1 MAARTKKGKFDAAE
15 IDQQLQQIH
24 LLDTS
29 STSENLEQLAPI
41 IKNIHATRQQDAY
54 LRTLKQLTESKEAE
68 IQQICGDNYQDF
80 VSSVSTMLN
89 VRSSTNN
96 LRDRIVALDDSV
108 NQAGRAL
115 AEKKKG
121 LLKAK
126 KAGTNLDETIEALQ
140 SCLRL
145 LDLVNR
151 IGELI
156 KQGKYYS
163 ALRSLDD
170 IQYLPP
176 NSLSQTPFFNHLLSS
191 LPSYRTQIKDAVT
204 ASLKTWLFELRNVSR
219 QVGSLALEAMDA
231 RSKRW
236 TARKEKESQMKLC
249 RLGGAV
255 ELITYEKVEYDVFD
269 NDKLKVDF
277 KPLYQSILIYTAL
290 DMLEELQKS
299 YQADRKTQSTLIL
312 SSQLSLQS
320 LPDLIEEITG
330 FFIAETHVLQNTRGF
345 RSQREVDELWE
356 GVLERL
362 NSSVATELGAESGPE
377 VFLKV
382 KESLLAFT
390 MTMEGYGYDC
400 HRLHDLILLLFGNY
414 ATLLE
419 KQYSSTFDIIVQ
431 EDDTALIRAETKDSL
446 RAILDGCWLPPSSVS
461 SLSSYDCPCNLPFS
475 QTFYECCINIRNFV
489 EKFYQ
494 FVEGVS
500 QHHRDIDE
508 LLGTSLDRLMTRHI
522 SDKIVAKLNQSQG
535 LSQISQIVT
544 TLEYFEMAC
553 GEIEQNL
560 ASLRS
565 TQRGG
570 SIRLGSRPA
579 FTESIQLALKRVNE
593 VISGKLEG
601 NFEMSDFEWT
611 PDSSSGGPSLYMFQM
626 IMWLTTNIDS
636 MSLQDVYKDS
646 AYTGAI
652 HHISDTLME
661 YLAGSSIQQLNEVAL
676 TNILVD
682 VDFID
687 QSLRDCGQSH
697 LSAIFDPL
705 RLIVSIPLNNNV
717 QEYLNPSARQA
728 SYASV
733 RPGELAAL
741 LEKLARC
748 GVNSRNKAER
758 DRGERRRAEAA
769 AVARIAT

>member
-1 MAARTKKGKFDAAE
+1 
-15 IDQQLQQIH
+15 
-24 LLDTS
+24 
-29 STSENLEQLAPI
+29 
-41 IKNIHATRQQDAY
+41 
-54 LRTLKQLTESKEAE
+54 
-68 IQQICGDNYQDF
+68 
-80 VSSVSTMLN
+80 
-89 VRSSTNN
+89 
-96 LRDRIVALDDSV
+96 
-108 NQAGRAL
+108 
-115 AEKKKG
+115 
-121 LLKAK
+121 
-126 KAGTNLDETIEALQ
+126 
-140 SCLRL
+140 
-145 LDLVNR
+145 
-151 IGELI
+151 
-156 KQGKYYS
+156 
-163 ALRSLDD
+163 
-170 IQYLPP
+170 
-176 NSLSQTPFFNHLLSS
+176 
-191 LPSYRTQIKDAVT
+191 
-204 ASLKTWLFELRNVSR
+204 
-219 QVGSLALEAMDA
+219 
-231 RSKRW
+231 
-236 TARKEKESQMKLC
+236 EKEPQLKLC

-356 GVLERL
+356 GILERL
-362 NSSVATELGAESGPE
+362 NSSVATELGTESDPE

-390 MTMEGYGYDC
+390 MTIEGYGYDC

-419 KQYSSTFDIIVQ
+419 RQYSSTFDKIVK
-431 EDDTALIRAETKDSL
+431 EDDTSPIRAETKESL
-446 RAILDGCWLPPSSVS
+446 RAILDSCWLPQSSVS
-461 SLSSYDCPCNLPFS
+461 TLSNSADCPCTLPFS
-475 QTFYECCINIRNFV
+475 QTFYECCINIRSFV
-489 EKFYQ
+489 QKFYQ
-494 FVEGVS
+494 FVEGVA
-500 QHHRDIDE
+500 QHHKDIDE
-508 LLGTSLDRLMTRHI
+508 LLGTASSLDRLMTRHI
-522 SDKIVAKLNQSQG
+522 SDKIVAKLKESQQG
-535 LSQISQIVT
+535 LSQIAQIVT
-544 TLEYFEMAC
+544 TLEYLETAC

-579 FTESIQLALKRVNE
+579 FTEAIQLALNRINE
-593 VISGKLEG
+593 VLSSKLES
-601 NFEMSDFEWT
+601 NFEASDFEWT
-611 PDSSSGGPSLYMFQM
+611 PDRSSGGPSLYNIQM

-636 MSLQDVYKDS
+636 MSLQDVYKNA

-652 HHISDTLME
+652 QYISDTLME
-661 YLAGSSIQQLNEVAL
+661 NLTGNSIQQLNEAAL

-687 QSLRDCGQSH
+687 QSLRDCGQPH
-697 LSAIFDPL
+697 LSSIFDPL
-705 RLIVSIPLNNNV
+705 RLLVSVPLNNNV

-733 RPGELAAL
+733 RPADLTVL
-741 LEKLARC
+741 LEKLARY

-769 AVARIAT
+769 AVARIAA